1 MIIIGLILI
10 IFLLYRYKKNHES
23 WKKGL
28 AILDAVLAW
37 LTFVLGFFLKLIK
50 RLFSL

>member
-1 MIIIGLILI
+1 MIIIGIILI
-10 IFLLYRYKKNHES
+10 VFLLYRYKRNQES

-28 AILDAVLAW
+28 AILDAVLAG
-37 LTFVLGFFLKLIK
+37 LAFVLGFVLKFLK